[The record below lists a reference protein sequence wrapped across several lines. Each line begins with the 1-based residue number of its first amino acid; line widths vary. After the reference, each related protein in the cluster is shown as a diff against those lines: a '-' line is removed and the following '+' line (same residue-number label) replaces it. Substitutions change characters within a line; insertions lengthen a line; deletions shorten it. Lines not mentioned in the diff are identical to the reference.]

1 IIQLGVSYSD
11 IVVATVNA
19 RPNVTLAA
27 LSAVCTGS
35 PTITLSGGSPSG
47 GTYTVNGT
55 SATTF
60 NPNTSGNYT
69 IVYSYSDGN
78 GCSNTASRTLTVN
91 QTTAVTITSSR
102 DSINAGGSVSLTA
115 TNLPLGTYSWTPG
128 STLSATNS
136 QIVVATPTATTTYSV
151 TGTNISGCPSTA
163 SKTIVVLSLP
173 SVNAGNDTTLCQNSG
188 SINLVGSPAGG
199 TWSGTGVSGN
209 SFNPNSVG
217 IFTIT
222 YTYAQL
228 GSNFTDTRVIT
239 VAANPSVSL
248 STFSARCEG
257 DPSFALSGG
266 SPSGGSYTVDGNPA
280 TNFNPSTAGTFTV
293 VYSFTNGSGC
303 TSTATRTIT
312 VNAKTTVTWN
322 ALGAISIIDPVINL
336 NGSATPVGGVYSG
349 TGVSLNGS
357 TYEFDPSSAGA
368 GTFTLTYT
376 YVNS

>member
-1 IIQLGVSYSD
+1 VSGSTFTPPSSAGSYNLTYTVIQLGVSYSD

-19 RPNVTLAA
+19 RPNVTL
-27 LSAVCTGS
+27 SAFSVVCTGS

-188 SINLVGSPAGG
+188 SLNLVGSPAGG

-217 IFTIT
+217 TFTIT
-222 YTYAQL
+222 YTIAQL

-266 SPSGGSYTVDGNPA
+266 SPSGGSYTVNGNPT

-303 TSTATRTIT
+303 TSSATRTIT

-322 ALGAISIIDPVINL
+322 ALGAVSIIDPVLI
-336 NGSATPVGGVYSG
+336 
-349 TGVSLNGS
+349 
-357 TYEFDPSSAGA
+357 
-368 GTFTLTYT
+368 
-376 YVNS
+376 